1 MNILRTQNL
10 RRPWSV
16 PLLLLL
22 LGLLTVL
29 IGVGKLFPRGDRS
42 PMIEPVSERRLRR
55 AVAND
60 PSLDGWQIGRTRRIS
75 RSFYISQAM
84 ELVRA

>member
-1 MNILRTQNL
+1 
-10 RRPWSV
+10 
-16 PLLLLL
+16 
-22 LGLLTVL
+22 
-29 IGVGKLFPRGDRS
+29 
-42 PMIEPVSERRLRR
+42 MIEPVSERRLRR

-60 PSLDGWQIGRTRRIS
+60 PALDGWQIGRTRRIS

>member
-1 MNILRTQNL
+1 MVFTFAPRT
-10 RRPWSV
+10 P
-16 PLLLLL
+16 
-22 LGLLTVL
+22 LLTVL

-42 PMIEPVSERRLRR
+42 PTIEPVSERRLRR
-55 AVAND
+55 AVANE
-60 PSLDGWQIGRTRRIS
+60 PSLDRWQIGRTRRIS